1 MRELAGKVAVIT
13 GAANGIGRALA
24 RVCGAEG
31 MKVVLADI
39 DSEALDE
46 AGAEL
51 ARARVEGMAMTCD
64 VAQAA
69 EVEELANVAFGHF
82 GAVHLLCNNAGVA
95 GTVGPCWTIEAE
107 EWDRDLAVNLGG
119 VIHAIRAFVPRML
132 GQEGEAHIVNT
143 ASVMGLLPAGMAA
156 SYGVSKAGVVALS
169 EALALELRQQGG
181 RIGVTVLCP
190 AAVATDIAKSL
201 RIKDESAES
210 LRAEIHADLQKGA
223 SAEEVARAALEAV
236 RDGRFSVLPPMPDA
250 RQVVDRVE
258 GLLAGGQPFAARF

>member
-1 MRELAGKVAVIT
+1 
-13 GAANGIGRALA
+13 
-24 RVCGAEG
+24 

-39 DSEALDE
+39 DAEALDE

-64 VAQAA
+64 VAREA

-132 GQEGEAHIVNT
+132 EQEGEAHIVNT
-143 ASVMGLLPAGMAA
+143 ASVMGLLPVGMAA

-201 RIKDESAES
+201 RIKDEAMES
-210 LRAEIHADLQKGA
+210 LREEIHEDLQKGV
-223 SAEEVARAALEAV
+223 SAEDVARAALEAV
-236 RDGRFSVLPPMPDA
+236 REGRFSVLPPMPGA

>member
-1 MRELAGKVAVIT
+1 VRELAGKVAVIT
-13 GAANGIGRALA
+13 GAASGIGLALA
-24 RVCGAEG
+24 RGCGAEG

-95 GTVGPCWTIEAE
+95 GTVGPCWTIEPE

-119 VIHAIRAFVPRML
+119 VIHGIRAFVPRML
-132 GQEGEAHIVNT
+132 EQEGEAHILNT

-156 SYGVSKAGVVALS
+156 SYGVSKAGRGGVIGGPVAGV
-169 EALALELRQQGG
+169 AAAGG
-181 RIGVTVLCP
+181 
-190 AAVATDIAKSL
+190 
-201 RIKDESAES
+201 
-210 LRAEIHADLQKGA
+210 ADRGDRPV
-223 SAEEVARAALEAV
+223 S
-236 RDGRFSVLPPMPDA
+236 GRGGDRH
-250 RQVVDRVE
+250 RQVIE
-258 GLLAGGQPFAARF
+258 NQG